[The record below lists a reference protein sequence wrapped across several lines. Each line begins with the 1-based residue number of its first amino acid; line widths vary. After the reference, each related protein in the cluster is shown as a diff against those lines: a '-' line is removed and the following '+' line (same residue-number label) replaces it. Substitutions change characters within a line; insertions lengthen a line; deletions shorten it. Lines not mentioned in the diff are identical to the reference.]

1 MLNDVIATYLPM
13 AILIVGILAFV
24 VSVIVEVTKNLPGLK
39 GIPTDLEVIV
49 LAIVLTMLA
58 FFAYMSYMQLVI
70 TWYFVVGAIIAGFFV
85 AFIAMYG
92 WSKLTE
98 LYSRFKQ

>member
-1 MLNDVIATYLPM
+1 MLNDVIATYLPI

-58 FFAYMSYMQLVI
+58 FFAYMSYMQLVV
-70 TWYFVVGAIIAGFFV
+70 TWYLVVGAIIAGFFV